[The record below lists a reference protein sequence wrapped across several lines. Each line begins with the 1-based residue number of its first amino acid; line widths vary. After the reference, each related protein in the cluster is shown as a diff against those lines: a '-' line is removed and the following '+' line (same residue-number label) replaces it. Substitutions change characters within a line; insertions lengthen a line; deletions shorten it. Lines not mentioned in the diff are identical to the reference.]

1 MTTIEY
7 VDRAIALARQTG
19 DAIATFG
26 DMMRVPGTEGTLEKA
41 KAVGADILVLYSP
54 MDAVEYAKNHPDRKV
69 IFLGVGFETTAP
81 TVAWTL
87 KHAKQ
92 QKLSNSFRYY
102 CAHKLIPPAMSV
114 LLADRDTAIDGFMCP
129 GHVSVII
136 GSNAYKF
143 ITREY
148 GIPCVIAG
156 FEAADMARSIEM
168 LLKQMIDKRAEVEVQ
183 YTRSVTAEG
192 NVQAKA
198 SSLRRFRTCRCRLAR
213 TRFNSRKRLPDCH

>member
-1 MTTIEY
+1 
-7 VDRAIALARQTG
+7 
-19 DAIATFG
+19 
-26 DMMRVPGTEGTLEKA
+26 
-41 KAVGADILVLYSP
+41 
-54 MDAVEYAKNHPDRKV
+54 
-69 IFLGVGFETTAP
+69 
-81 TVAWTL
+81 
-87 KHAKQ
+87 
-92 QKLSNSFRYY
+92 
-102 CAHKLIPPAMSV
+102 MSV

-192 NVQAKA
+192 NVQATA
-198 SSLRRFRTCRCRLAR
+198 SSF
-213 TRFNSRKRLPDCH
+213 